1 MNSATLYERLGG
13 TAAIEAT
20 VTEFYRRVL
29 ADPLLA
35 PFFEGIDQA
44 RLERHQARFL
54 SYAFGGAAPYSG
66 AGMAQA
72 HSRLVREHGLNDLH
86 FDAVIAHLE
95 QALIALRV
103 PSGERAQVRN
113 AAESLRPL
121 VLAGSPE
128 TAAA

>member
-1 MNSATLYERLGG
+1 MNSATLFERLGG

-29 ADPLLA
+29 ADPVLA
-35 PFFEGIDQA
+35 RFFEGIDQA

-66 AGMAQA
+66 VGMAQA
-72 HSRLVREHGLNDLH
+72 HSRLVREHGLGHVH
-86 FDAVIAHLE
+86 FDAVIEHLD
-95 QALIALRV
+95 QALAALRV
-103 PSGERAQVRN
+103 PGSERAEVRN

-121 VLAGSPE
+121 ILAGSPE
-128 TAAA
+128 SAAA